1 MRSKAQ
7 PIAKQS
13 VLRTVEATVTSKGQ
27 VTLPKALRS
36 QLGIGAGSRIRF
48 TVGADGKAQV
58 EKVMNTLD
66 DLWRLADSREKPKG
80 RMSFEEMDE
89 AKARRIWW
97 SSPTPMSGRA
107 LT

>member
-1 MRSKAQ
+1 MPARTATKATENAFKT
-7 PIAKQS
+7 I
-13 VLRTVEATVTSKGQ
+13 EATVTSKGQ

-66 DLWRLADSREKPKG
+66 DLWKMADAREKPKG
-80 RMSFEEMDE
+80 RMSFAEMDE
-89 AKARRIWW
+89 AKERRIW
-97 SSPTPMSGRA
+97 
-107 LT
+107 